1 MQESPCKKYKL
12 TGSFNLK
19 FWHTMSLWETDDEIN
34 NFYRNGI
41 HLEAM
46 KKSKTFFSKIQS
58 KRITVENNELGN
70 WRELKKIFTL

>member
-1 MQESPCKKYKL
+1 
-12 TGSFNLK
+12 
-19 FWHTMSLWETDDEIN
+19 MSLWETDDEIN